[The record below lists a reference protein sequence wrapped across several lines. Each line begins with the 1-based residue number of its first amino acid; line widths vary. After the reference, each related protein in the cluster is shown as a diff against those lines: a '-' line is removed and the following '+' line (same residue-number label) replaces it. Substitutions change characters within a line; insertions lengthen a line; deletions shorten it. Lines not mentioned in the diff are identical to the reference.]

1 MRGGC
6 DGGGESSDRV
16 VRSDYDGA
24 KRSCAS
30 GCRHYARVIMS
41 NFVEYLGCCG
51 GASSVGDSAQVEF
64 RLTAVVGRGFDVGA
78 VAW

>member
-1 MRGGC
+1 
-6 DGGGESSDRV
+6 
-16 VRSDYDGA
+16 
-24 KRSCAS
+24 
-30 GCRHYARVIMS
+30 MS